1 MHACNKTIEKSK
13 EMIITKV
20 KIMVISKRRERVM
33 LRKVTRGAFGGAGNV
48 PFLDLVDHIE
58 VLK

>member
-13 EMIITKV
+13 EMIIIKV

-33 LRKVTRGAFGGAGNV
+33 LRKVTRGAF
-48 PFLDLVDHIE
+48 E
-58 VLK
+58 VLAMFHFLTWLITWKF